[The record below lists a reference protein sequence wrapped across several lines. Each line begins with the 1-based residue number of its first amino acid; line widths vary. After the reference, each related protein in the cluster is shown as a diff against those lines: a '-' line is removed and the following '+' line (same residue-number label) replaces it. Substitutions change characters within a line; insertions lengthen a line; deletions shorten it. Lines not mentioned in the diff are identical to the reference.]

1 MLKVMLVKSDNTQAP
16 TGSYFVQMLD
26 GWNLNEH
33 AMVVREGKQT
43 IPLSLHECSEIPSGA
58 LLGIS
63 IGPML
68 PTTLNNIGI

>member
-1 MLKVMLVKSDNTQAP
+1 MLKVMLVRVDNTQAP

-26 GWNLNEH
+26 GWNLNGD
-33 AMVVREGKQT
+33 AMAVREAKQT
-43 IPLSLHECSEIPSGA
+43 IPFSLHECSEISSGA
-58 LLGIS
+58 LLGIA